1 MGDLPPRPEQSGIAK
16 SNHKPASFSSTE
28 PAYGIRRWLY
38 WFMAGLFFTLAMIG
52 VALPG
57 IPTTPFLLLMCYFL
71 IRVSPSLHAKAM
83 AWPIVGGP
91 LRDWRDQ
98 GGVRRNVK
106 LLAITMVIV
115 LVGSTLVFSQL
126 GIAIKLVI
134 LVAAI
139 YGVSVVVRLP
149 TAQDDVAGQGRWS

>member
-16 SNHKPASFSSTE
+16 SNHEPASFSSIE

-52 VALPG
+52 VVLPG

-126 GIAIKLVI
+126 GIAIKLAI

-149 TAQDDVAGQGRWS
+149 TAKDDIAERRRWS